1 MHHSSD
7 SQYDCIG
14 FHSQL
19 PKGKASGS
27 IRVNSNVIEFYVADQ
42 RVTAPLQGLQV
53 TLGGASNRLVYF
65 EHPNLPGWSF
75 YTSDR
80 QVLKDSHLH
89 KLSAVSRLLTG
100 ARNKHWLGWGLIAT
114 VITLIVALPLLI
126 VLRMDFFTG
135 LIAKKIPVEW
145 EQKIGESAIAQYQ
158 FGKQFLDQQE
168 SERLL
173 KPLVDPLIAAL
184 DHSRYQYRFQILN
197 DASLNAFA
205 LPGGQV
211 VIHSELIL
219 RADSAEELLGVLA
232 HEIQHVEQ
240 QHGLRNVIGASGIY
254 MIASAVF
261 GDTSGL
267 LALLSGAAPLLINQS
282 YSRRFETQ
290 ADVEGFALL
299 QKANINPVGLAIF
312 FEKMIE
318 EEKKQMDKLMNEE
331 NQQLAKQALKFLST
345 HPASEDRIK
354 RLQTLAEKNAP
365 DTAQPQEYRNLQPA
379 FVELKTAVASFV
391 TNHQGEA
398 PNEN

>member
-1 MHHSSD
+1 VQISGQD
-7 SQYDCIG
+7 QYDCIG
-14 FHSQL
+14 FHNQL
-19 PKGKASGS
+19 PKGKASGIMTIHS
-27 IRVNSNVIEFYVADQ
+27 GHIEFCIAEQ
-42 RVTAPLQGLQV
+42 RINLPLQGLKV
-53 TLGGASNRLVYF
+53 SLGGASNRLVYF
-65 EHPNLPGWSF
+65 ENPNLPGWNF

-80 QVLKDSHLH
+80 RVLKNPQLH
-89 KLSAVSRLLTG
+89 RLPSVSKLLRG
-100 ARNKHWLGWGLIAT
+100 ARNKHWFGWGLITA
-114 VITLIVALPLLI
+114 VITLIVAVPLLI

-135 LIAKKIPVEW
+135 VIAKKIPLEW

-173 KPLVDPLIAAL
+173 KPLVDPLINAL
-184 DHSRYQYRFQILN
+184 ENSRYQYRFQIVKEG
-197 DASLNAFA
+197 SLNAFA

-240 QHGLRNVIGASGIY
+240 QHGLRNVIGTSGIY

-267 LALLSGAAPLLINQS
+267 LALVSGAAPLLINQS
-282 YSRRFETQ
+282 YSRGFETQ
-290 ADVEGFALL
+290 ADLEGFALL
-299 QKANINPVGLAIF
+299 QKANINPIGLARF

-318 EEKKQMDKLMNEE
+318 EEKKQMDKLIDQD
-331 NQQLAKQALKFLST
+331 NQELAKQALKFLST

-354 RLQTLAEKNAP
+354 RLQLLAEKNAP
-365 DTAQPQEYRNLQPA
+365 KHKYQNLQLA
-379 FVELKTAVASFV
+379 FVELKTAVARFV
-391 TNHQGEA
+391 ANDQGDT

>member
-1 MHHSSD
+1 MQHSLR

-14 FHSQL
+14 FHNQL

-27 IRVNSNVIEFYVADQ
+27 IAIHHNLIEFSVADQ

-53 TLGGASNRLVYF
+53 SLGGASNRLVYF
-65 EHPNLPGWSF
+65 EHPNLHGWSF

-80 QVLKDSHLH
+80 QVLRDTHLH
-89 KLSAVSRLLTG
+89 SLPSVSRLLTS
-100 ARNKHWLGWGLIAT
+100 ARHKHWFGWGLIAT
-114 VITLIVALPLLI
+114 VITLILAVPLLI

-135 LIAKKIPVEW
+135 LIAKKIPLEW

-158 FGKQFLDQQE
+158 FGKQFLDQKE
-168 SERLL
+168 AERLL
-173 KPLVDPLIAAL
+173 KPLVDPLIGAL
-184 DHSRYQYRFQILN
+184 EQSRYQYRFQIVK
-197 DASLNAFA
+197 DGSLNAFA

-219 RADSAEELLGVLA
+219 RADSAEELLGVIA

-240 QHGLRNVIGASGIY
+240 QHGLRNVIGTSGIY

-261 GDTSGL
+261 GDTSGV

-282 YSRRFETQ
+282 YSRGFETE
-290 ADVEGFALL
+290 ADLEGFTLL
-299 QKANINPVGLAIF
+299 QKANINPLGLARF

-318 EEKKQMDKLMNEE
+318 EEKKQMDKLMNQE
-331 NQQLAKQALKFLST
+331 NQELAKQALKFLST

-354 RLQTLAEKNAP
+354 RLRQLAEKN
-365 DTAQPQEYRNLQPA
+365 TSQKNYRDLQPA
-379 FVELKTAVASFV
+379 FAQLKTAVAGFV
-391 TNHQGEA
+391 TNDQGDA
-398 PNEN
+398 SNEN

>member
-1 MHHSSD
+1 MQESSQT
-7 SQYDCIG
+7 QYDCMG
-14 FHSQL
+14 FHHQL
-19 PKGKASGS
+19 PKGKASGTMTITPAGIDFS
-27 IRVNSNVIEFYVADQ
+27 IRDQ
-42 RVTAPLQGLQV
+42 HLRLPLHGLQV
-53 TLGGASNRLVYF
+53 SVGGASNRLVYF
-65 EHPNLPGWSF
+65 EHPDLPGWSF

-80 QVLKDSHLH
+80 RVLQDSHLH
-89 KLSAVSRLLTG
+89 SLPSVSRLLTG
-100 ARNKHWLGWGLIAT
+100 ARNKHWLGWGLIAS
-114 VITLIVALPLLI
+114 VITLIVAVPLVI

-135 LIAKKIPVEW
+135 LIAREIPVEW

-158 FGKQFLDQQE
+158 FGKHFLDQKE
-168 SERLL
+168 ADRLL
-173 KPLVDPLIAAL
+173 KPLVDPLVEAL
-184 DHSRYQYRFQILN
+184 EKSRYQYHFQIVN

-240 QHGLRNVIGASGIY
+240 QHGIRNVIGASGIY

-267 LALLSGAAPLLINQS
+267 LAVLSGAAPLLINQS
-282 YSRRFETQ
+282 YSRGFETE
-290 ADVEGFALL
+290 ADTQGFALL
-299 QKANINPVGLAIF
+299 QKANINPIGLATF

-318 EEKKQMDKLMNEE
+318 EEKKQMDKLVDKE
-331 NQQLAKQALKFLST
+331 NQELAKQALKFLST

-354 RLQTLAEKNAP
+354 RLQALAEKN
-365 DTAQPQEYRNLQPA
+365 TRQIEYRNLQPQ
-379 FVELKTAVASFV
+379 FVELKAAVASFV